1 MHIYIDDNSNPL
13 KEFQLPA
20 DFHPELSRTNPFLT
34 DEGSQSVPLT
44 LPASEHNM
52 KLIGWQ
58 HRGVSTKRPMRKT
71 PAILSDK
78 SIWNKGTLFINT
90 ADSKNGIDCTFYY
103 NEGRLYEKIKDHKM
117 KDVNWPVMQGAG
129 EDAET
134 KARYW
139 MDHFIDI
146 MGNKNNLNPDYY
158 IFSVVTDYDFI
169 IYKEESLNFT
179 TNMQKLI
186 LNQTASYEESISFSA
201 WNKRTYYSGF
211 DKEATKFTVPVGYG
225 VTPFLRVGFVL
236 RHLLAYFGYTL
247 VSNVFDMDT
256 SLKRLCLLNNTA
268 DAIVSGVLDYSQLLP
283 NDLTVEDF
291 LELMRKKFAI
301 EFLEHGNEIEIVSW
315 NNVLDKTPDQ
325 DISQYIRNINT
336 WEPQDP
342 MSISIVYTPVQS
354 LPESVYENYTLKHEP
369 VANIEIEDLG
379 TSDKIPFSEAAILYY
394 FGHPQVKITWTLTF
408 PFIGGVAHKN
418 TELILSGELNP
429 QEEQDSNLDIIMC
442 FSTPG
447 IQTIKMPNSI
457 EGTSPEPGKG
467 YQILS
472 DYYSYYA
479 GTIWSYNELGEKW
492 GNLSLVANEIPVES
506 NFNPIKRATDNIY
519 NQFYQK
525 RDNMLLHANQHIV
538 CDAFMPVYVI
548 TNMNIAYPKIIA
560 GQKVLIERI
569 DYVMGRPDLCKIT
582 SRTLHQYSD

>member
-1 MHIYIDDNSNPL
+1 
-13 KEFQLPA
+13 
-20 DFHPELSRTNPFLT
+20 
-34 DEGSQSVPLT
+34 
-44 LPASEHNM
+44 M

-315 NNVLDKTPDQ
+315 NK
-325 DISQYIRNINT
+325 IFHNT
-336 WEPQDP
+336 LG
-342 MSISIVYTPVQS
+342 ISI
-354 LPESVYENYTLKHEP
+354 H
-369 VANIEIEDLG
+369 
-379 TSDKIPFSEAAILYY
+379 
-394 FGHPQVKITWTLTF
+394 
-408 PFIGGVAHKN
+408 
-418 TELILSGELNP
+418 
-429 QEEQDSNLDIIMC
+429 
-442 FSTPG
+442 
-447 IQTIKMPNSI
+447 
-457 EGTSPEPGKG
+457 
-467 YQILS
+467 
-472 DYYSYYA
+472 
-479 GTIWSYNELGEKW
+479 
-492 GNLSLVANEIPVES
+492 GNL
-506 NFNPIKRATDNIY
+506 
-519 NQFYQK
+519 
-525 RDNMLLHANQHIV
+525 
-538 CDAFMPVYVI
+538 
-548 TNMNIAYPKIIA
+548 KI
-560 GQKVLIERI
+560 
-569 DYVMGRPDLCKIT
+569 LCQ
-582 SRTLHQYSD
+582 SQ